1 MALKP
6 TRTSSNIDTAFS
18 SDYRDGLIYG
28 SLYRLL
34 RMPSRD
40 WSDPAAA
47 GDYLGLFNIQVQE
60 AELRARSGDLGV
72 RRLVKYKGV
81 GLTPRKRY
89 KKYGMEVDY

>member
-1 MALKP
+1 MNHV
-6 TRTSSNIDTAFS
+6 SSNIDTAFS

-28 SLYRLL
+28 ALYRLL